1 MKKVL
6 LIMFIT
12 TLMLTSELIAK
23 GKQRIGVYDSR
34 VIAICWFQSEEGQ
47 KNMKSLM
54 DEFKTAKS
62 KGDTVQA
69 KKLEEKGQLTQRI
82 LHDKG
87 FGRGSVAE
95 IIENKLN
102 ELKELAKKEK
112 LMAICSK
119 WELNFS
125 SPDVEV
131 VDITMNVLDMFNAT
145 DKVKKMV
152 EEMKGIEP
160 IKDAFFLEDQYRNE
174 GCPVKIRTAFVLI
187 LHQSFISR

>member
-1 MKKVL
+1 MKKAL
-6 LIMFIT
+6 FIMFIA
-12 TLMLTSELIAK
+12 TLLLSSELIAK

-34 VIAICWFQSEEGQ
+34 AIAICWFQSQEGQ
-47 KNMKSLM
+47 KDLMSLRE
-54 DEFKTAKS
+54 EFNSAKA
-62 KGDTVQA
+62 KGDSVQA

-95 IIENKLN
+95 IIEKKLN

-125 SPDVEV
+125 SPDVET
-131 VDITMNVLDMFNAT
+131 VDITMNILDMFKAT

-160 IKDAFFLEDQYRNE
+160 IKDAFFLED
-174 GCPVKIRTAFVLI
+174 
-187 LHQSFISR
+187 

>member
-1 MKKVL
+1 MKKIL
-6 LIMFIT
+6 LIMLVA
-12 TLMLTSELIAK
+12 TLLLSSELIAK

-34 VIAICWFQSEEGQ
+34 AIAICWFQSEDGQ
-47 KNMKSLM
+47 KGMKSM
-54 DEFKTAKS
+54 MEEYKAAKA

-69 KKLEEKGQLTQRI
+69 KKLEEKGQLMQRI
-82 LHDKG
+82 AHDKG

-95 IIENKLN
+95 YFENKLS
-102 ELKELAKKEK
+102 EFKELAKKEK

-125 SPDVEV
+125 SPDVET
-131 VDITMNVLDMFNAT
+131 VDITMNVLDMFKAT

-160 IKDAFFLEDQYRNE
+160 IKDAFFLED
-174 GCPVKIRTAFVLI
+174 
-187 LHQSFISR
+187 

>member
-6 LIMFIT
+6 FIMLIAS
-12 TLMLTSELIAK
+12 LMLTSELIAK

-34 VIAICWFQSEEGQ
+34 VIAICWFQSNEGQ
-47 KNMKSLM
+47 KDMMSLR
-54 DEFKTAKS
+54 EEYNTAQA
-62 KGDTVQA
+62 KGDTVTA
-69 KKLEEKGQLTQRI
+69 KKLSEKGQLTQRI

-95 IIENKLN
+95 IIEKKLN

-125 SPDVEV
+125 SPDVEL
-131 VDITMNVLDMFNAT
+131 VDITMNVLDMFKAS

-160 IKDAFFLEDQYRNE
+160 IKDAFFLED
-174 GCPVKIRTAFVLI
+174 
-187 LHQSFISR
+187 